1 MPFESFTL
9 LDDGRAI
16 DVLAEVD
23 GDRIGLDPD
32 SLRSALGWEL
42 KAEGLCRESVC
53 IPVRDRTALTAG
65 GAGLRL
71 AGLAEL
77 LSRPL
82 AFDGAER
89 AAALGT
95 SAADRGSRLM
105 SLEAADFSLPDLD
118 GEVHSLSRHRG
129 EKILLYMHASW

>member
-1 MPFESFTL
+1 MAFESFTL

-23 GDRIGLDPD
+23 GDRIVLEPD

-42 KAEGLCRESVC
+42 KAEGLCRGSVC
-53 IPVRDRTALTAG
+53 IPVRDREALTAA
-65 GAGLRL
+65 GAGLSL

-82 AFDGAER
+82 AFDGAEQ

-95 SAADRGSRLM
+95 SATDRGRRLM
-105 SLEAADFSLPDLD
+105 SLEAPDFSLPDLD
-118 GEVHSLSRHRG
+118 GKHHSLSQHRG